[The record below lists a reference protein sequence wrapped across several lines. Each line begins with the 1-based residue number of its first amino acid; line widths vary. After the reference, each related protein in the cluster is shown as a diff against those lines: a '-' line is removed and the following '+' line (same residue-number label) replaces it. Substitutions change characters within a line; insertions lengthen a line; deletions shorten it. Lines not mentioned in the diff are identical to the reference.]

1 MRGIGTKQ
9 LGRFGISA
17 VLLAVIAF
25 IAFSVSTTTPF
36 RDANYWS
43 YDFLVNHW
51 RRVPQNRDVVF
62 VDFDEASFREIN
74 QFPIPRSSVAKLVR
88 KISEGTPKVIGLDLF
103 LSEARDSVE
112 DREMQSALTEAG
124 NVLVASQVSS
134 HGRPPVKPL
143 PRFCDPETPEDGSS
157 LCKEGTNGAYG
168 FAFVNLPIDSD
179 GFVRQSFL
187 FSTGSHPSIS
197 FPLMLAQLFAGDQ
210 IKPADREHAIFLNH
224 AVPYADGNRTTFL
237 IGQWDDS
244 FVKKISAIDVLNGR
258 ANPSTEFSGKLVL
271 IGQSNDA
278 ARDWQFT
285 PLFRLNQPDGSR
297 TLLSGT
303 QVHAAAIATL
313 LNGTAVATAG
323 ERAIWILT
331 LILGGG
337 LVWFTLQAQL
347 RHAMAAVLGAMI
359 FAFITAQLLFSYG
372 HIWYQFLLTETSVA
386 LVPPVTLA
394 YNYVHE
400 KLLRSEAL
408 ADREQ
413 LMGLFSRYVSP
424 EVAQEIWRR
433 RDQVILSGEERVATV
448 LFSDIRSFTA
458 STSGKPSQQVL
469 EWLNG
474 YLTAMEEVIT
484 AEGGFLNK
492 FIGDGLMVL
501 FGVPISDGVEQDAR
515 KAIQA
520 ALGMLQRVEELNR
533 SNYGENLFPPLKI
546 GIGIH
551 TGRLTCGNVG
561 SRKRMEY
568 SVIGETVN
576 LASRL
581 ESLTKELKTEIVMTD
596 ATYELVKDYF
606 PRGRELGKT
615 PVRGIAGLVRLFT
628 IDTDGNRLLEDN
640 EPKLE
645 ALK

>member
-1 MRGIGTKQ
+1 MPFAAKQ
-9 LGRFGISA
+9 LGRVGISA
-17 VLLAVIAF
+17 ALLAAIAL
-25 IAFSVSTTTPF
+25 ITFSVSRNTPF
-36 RDANYWS
+36 TDADHWS

-51 RRVPQNRDVVF
+51 KRVPQNNDLVF
-62 VDFDEASFREIN
+62 VDFDDASFREIN
-74 QFPIPRSSVAKLVR
+74 QFPIPRSAVAKLIG
-88 KISEGTPKVIGLDLF
+88 KINEGAPKLIGLDIF
-103 LSEARDSVE
+103 LSEARDSAA
-112 DREMQSALTEAG
+112 DQEMQRALTEAG

-134 HGRPPVKPL
+134 HGRPPVRPL
-143 PRFCDPETPEDGSS
+143 PMFCDPEQPEQGTS

-168 FAFVNLPIDSD
+168 FALVNLPIDSD
-179 GFVRQSFL
+179 GFIRQSFL
-187 FSTGSHPSIS
+187 FSAGQHPSIS
-197 FPLMLAQLFAGDQ
+197 FPLMLAQLFAGEQ
-210 IKPADREHAIFLNH
+210 IKPGDRDHAIFLNH
-224 AVPYADGNRTTFL
+224 AVPYADASRTTFL
-237 IGQWDDS
+237 IGQWNDNP
-244 FVKKISAIDVLNGR
+244 VKKISATDVLDGR
-258 ANPSTEFSGKLVL
+258 VIPAKEFSGKLVL

-285 PLFRLNQPDGSR
+285 PVFRLSHSDGSR

-313 LNGTAVATAG
+313 LNGTAIAAADDG
-323 ERAIWILT
+323 LIWILT
-331 LILGGG
+331 LILCGV
-337 LVWFTLQAQL
+337 LVWFTLQAPL

-359 FAFITAQLLFSYG
+359 FAFIAAQLLFSYG
-372 HIWYQFLLTETSVA
+372 HIWYHFLLTETSLA
-386 LVPPVTLA
+386 LVPPVALA

-424 EVAQEIWRR
+424 EVAKEIWRR

-448 LFSDIRSFTA
+448 VFSDIRSFTA
-458 STSGKPSQQVL
+458 STAGKPSQEVL

-474 YLTAMEEVIT
+474 YLTDMEEVIS
-484 AEGGFLNK
+484 AESGFLNK

-501 FGVPISDGVEQDAR
+501 FGVPISDGVKQDAR
-515 KAIQA
+515 KAVQA
-520 ALGMLQRVEELNR
+520 AQGMLKRVDELNR
-533 SNYGENLFPPLKI
+533 RNYGKSVFPPLKI

-581 ESLTKELKTEIVMTD
+581 ESLTKDLKTEIVMSE
-596 ATYELVKDYF
+596 ATYKLVEEYF
-606 PRGRELGKT
+606 PLGRELGET
-615 PVRGIAGLVRLFT
+615 PVRGMAESVRLFT
-628 IDTDGNRLLEDN
+628 IDREQKPAVL
-640 EPKLE
+640 
-645 ALK
+645 A